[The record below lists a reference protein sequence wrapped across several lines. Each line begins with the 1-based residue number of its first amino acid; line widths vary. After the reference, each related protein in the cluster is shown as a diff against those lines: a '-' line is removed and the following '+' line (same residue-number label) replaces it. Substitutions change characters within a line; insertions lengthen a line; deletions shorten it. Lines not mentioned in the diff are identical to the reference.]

1 MRTRIAALP
10 LVGAAIL
17 LAGCG
22 SSGKKVAVTVT
33 SGTTTSVSTVS
44 VGGSSGDCK
53 KVADL
58 GKQLTSSLS
67 AASTGNGGDVGAQAE
82 ATAKAF
88 KQFADQAPSSVK
100 GDFET
105 FATAF
110 QHYADAIKG
119 VHFKK
124 GQVPSASDLS
134 KLATAAKALTKPDLQ
149 KAEQHLLAWGRKNCK
164 SVDFGTTTP

>member
-1 MRTRIAALP
+1 M
-10 LVGAAIL
+10 
-17 LAGCG
+17 AGCG
-22 SSGKKVAVTVT
+22 SSKKTAEVTIT
-33 SGTTTSVSTVS
+33 SGTTTSVSKVS

-53 KVADL
+53 SVADL
-58 GKQLTSSLS
+58 GKKLSQSLS
-67 AASTGNGGDVGAQAE
+67 AASAGNGGDIGAQAQ

-100 GDFET
+100 DDFET

-119 VHFKK
+119 VHFKQ
-124 GQVPSASDLS
+124 GQVPSSGDLN
-134 KLATAAKALTKPDLQ
+134 KLTSAAQELTKPDLQ

-164 SVDFGTTTP
+164 GVNFGTTTP